1 MTRQTLPTYLNY
13 YECIAAIC
21 ASTFRQI
28 THSHDKMKTSVI
40 ICEFNPLHN
49 GHKRIID
56 FAKTFSDKVICV
68 MSGNFVQRGMPAC
81 CNKFKRATHAVK
93 SGADLVLELPTVYAT
108 SSAENFALGGVRIA
122 NELQADF
129 LVFGSECGQ
138 LTQLEYC
145 AEKLD
150 DENVNAKIREELAKG
165 VSYPKAVWSATGLN
179 VLEKPNNT
187 LAVEYL
193 RALKRTKS
201 KIVPVTIGR
210 EDNFN
215 GDAKEFASST
225 FLRNNPEKRE
235 LFCDD
240 FVTADIDDNVEKLY
254 KDFAVRVLSCAEK
267 EHLEKIAGVT
277 EGLHNKIF
285 ASCKTQG
292 YDKMLQDVKSKR
304 YTQTKLQRIVL
315 NCVLGIT
322 KEAEKQSKI
331 LTPKIKVLAV
341 KSSAK
346 TMLAGLENK
355 SDELTKR
362 ADRLYCT
369 FDGETPPTKL
379 LIID

>member
-1 MTRQTLPTYLNY
+1 
-13 YECIAAIC
+13 
-21 ASTFRQI
+21 
-28 THSHDKMKTSVI
+28 MKTSVI

-138 LTQLEYC
+138 LPQLEYC

-267 EHLEKIAGVT
+267 ERLEKIAGVT